1 MAVVNNTS
9 RNRDQA
15 RQPLIGITMGDPAG
29 IGPEIVVKA
38 LADSEIRS
46 LGRFIVFGLNETL
59 SYAADRAEIDCYWW
73 RFQHDHL
80 YDLNY
85 NVTVADYD
93 ELYEISEPPPRP
105 NRLCGQASLSFLQ
118 GAIQLA
124 QAHQLSA
131 LVTAPICKAG
141 WKLAKCRFPGH
152 TEMLAHAFRAKDV
165 AMMFAGGPLRVT
177 LATIHEPLFAVRH
190 KFTIGR
196 VFNPIMLMDRALR
209 EWFGIDQ
216 PRIAVAGLNPHA
228 GENGQFG
235 DEEKR
240 IITPAILMAS
250 EAGIDCSGPFP
261 PDAVFNMAVNG
272 KFDGVVAM
280 YHDQGLIPVKLLAPD
295 DSVNITLGLPII
307 RTSVDHGTAFD
318 IAGKNIARVEPM
330 KNAIRMAVRLARI
343 NSQLVAA
350 GK

>member
-1 MAVVNNTS
+1 MATENGTS
-9 RNRDQA
+9 HSANQSG
-15 RQPLIGITMGDPAG
+15 QPLIGITMGDPAG

-38 LADSEIRS
+38 LADPEVRS
-46 LGRFIVFGLNETL
+46 LARFVIFGLHETL
-59 SYAADRAEIDCYWW
+59 SYAADRAELDCYWW

-80 YDLNY
+80 YNLNN

-93 ELYEISEPPPRP
+93 ELYEIPEPAPRP

-118 GAIQLA
+118 GAMQLA
-124 QAHQLSA
+124 QKQRLAA
-131 LVTAPICKAG
+131 IVTAPICKQS

-152 TEMLAHAFRAKDV
+152 TELLAHFFRAKNV
-165 AMMFAGGPLRVT
+165 AMMFAGGPLRVA
-177 LATIHEPLFAVRH
+177 LATIHEPIFAVRH

-196 VFNPIMLMDRALR
+196 VFNPIVLLDKALR
-209 EWFGIDQ
+209 EWFGIPE
-216 PRIAVAGLNPHA
+216 PRIGVAGVNPHA

-240 IITPAILMAS
+240 IIKPAILMAN
-250 EAGIDCSGPFP
+250 EAGVDCSGPFP
-261 PDAVFNMAVNG
+261 PDSIFNMALDG
-272 KFDGVVAM
+272 KFDAVVAM
-280 YHDQGLIPVKLLAPD
+280 YHDQGLIPVKLLAPN

-318 IAGKNIARVEPM
+318 IAGRNIARVEPM

-343 NSQLVAA
+343 NSQLIAA

>member
-1 MAVVNNTS
+1 MSTNNVTS
-9 RNRDQA
+9 GGEN
-15 RQPLIGITMGDPAG
+15 QPWRPLVGITMGDPAG

-38 LADSEIRS
+38 LADPAIRA
-46 LGRFIVFGLNETL
+46 LGRFVIFGLNETL
-59 SYAADRAEIDCYWW
+59 AYAADRSEIDCYWW

-80 YDLNY
+80 HNCNN
-85 NVTVADYD
+85 NVTVADFD
-93 ELYEISEPPPRP
+93 ELYEIPEPAARP

-124 QAHQLSA
+124 KKRRLAT
-131 LVTAPICKAG
+131 LVTGPICKQS

-152 TEMLAHAFRAKDV
+152 TELLAHAFRSKQV
-165 AMMFAGGPLRVT
+165 AMMFAGGPLRVA
-177 LATIHEPLFAVRH
+177 LATIHESLFGVRN

-196 VFNPIMLMDRALR
+196 VFNPIVLLDKALR
-209 EWFGIDQ
+209 EWFGIDE
-216 PRIAVAGLNPHA
+216 PRIAVAGINPHA

-240 IITPAILMAS
+240 IIKPAILMAG
-250 EAGIDCSGPFP
+250 ETGVNCSGPFP
-261 PDAVFNMAVNG
+261 ADTVFGMAVDG

-280 YHDQGLIPVKLLAPD
+280 YHDQGLIPIKLLAPNE
-295 DSVNITLGLPII
+295 SVNITLGLPII

-318 IAGKNIARVEPM
+318 IAGKNIARIEPM

-343 NSQLVAA
+343 HNQVLAA
-350 GK
+350 EK

>member
-1 MAVVNNTS
+1 MAMGKGKSSSQNQS
-9 RNRDQA
+9 W
-15 RQPLIGITMGDPAG
+15 QPLIAITMGDPAG
-29 IGPEIVVKA
+29 IGPEIVIKA
-38 LADSEIRS
+38 LADPDVRA
-46 LGRFIVFGLNETL
+46 LGQFVIFGLHETL

-73 RFQHDHL
+73 RFQHDRL
-80 YDLNY
+80 YNLNN

-93 ELYEISEPPPRP
+93 ELYEIPEPAPRP

-124 QAHQLSA
+124 QKQRLAA
-131 LVTAPICKAG
+131 LVTAPICKQS

-152 TEMLAHAFRAKDV
+152 TEMLAHFFRVKNV
-165 AMMFAGGPLRVT
+165 AMMFAGGSLRVA

-196 VFNPIMLMDRALR
+196 VFNPIVLLDKALR
-209 EWFGIDQ
+209 EWFGIVE
-216 PRIAVAGLNPHA
+216 PRIAVAAVNPHA

-240 IITPAILMAS
+240 IIKPAILMAGES
-250 EAGIDCSGPFP
+250 GVNCSGPFP
-261 PDAVFNMAVNG
+261 PDSIFNMALDG

-280 YHDQGLIPVKLLAPD
+280 YHDQGLIPVKLLAPN

-318 IAGKNIARVEPM
+318 IAGRNIARVEPM
-330 KNAIRMAVRLARI
+330 KNAIRMAVRLARL
-343 NSQLVAA
+343 NSQPITAE
-350 GK
+350 K

>member
-1 MAVVNNTS
+1 MSMDNDISQRENQPW
-9 RNRDQA
+9 R
-15 RQPLIGITMGDPAG
+15 PLIGITMGDPAG

-38 LADSEIRS
+38 LADPAIRA
-46 LGRFIVFGLNETL
+46 LGRFVIFGLNETL
-59 SYAADRAEIDCYWW
+59 AYAADRSEIDCYWW

-80 YDLNY
+80 YNFNN
-85 NVTVADYD
+85 NVTVADFD
-93 ELYEISEPPPRP
+93 ELYEIPEPAARP

-118 GAIQLA
+118 GAIELA
-124 QAHQLSA
+124 KKRRLAA
-131 LVTAPICKAG
+131 LVTGPICKQS

-152 TEMLAHAFRAKDV
+152 TELLAHAFRTKQV
-165 AMMFAGGPLRVT
+165 AMMFAGGPLRVV

-196 VFNPIMLMDRALR
+196 VFNPIVLLDKALR
-209 EWFGIDQ
+209 EWFGIDE
-216 PRIAVAGLNPHA
+216 PRIGVAGVNPHA

-240 IITPAILMAS
+240 IIKPAILMAG
-250 EAGIDCSGPFP
+250 ETGVNCSGPFA
-261 PDAVFNMAVNG
+261 PDAVFGMALDG

-280 YHDQGLIPVKLLAPD
+280 YHDQGLIPIKLLAANE
-295 DSVNITLGLPII
+295 SVNITLGLPII

-343 NSQLVAA
+343 HNQVLAA
-350 GK
+350 ER